1 MKSDCIMKAPWPGP
15 RIPSTPVSKGRLSRS
30 RISQNIRN
38 APPLKR
44 NAILLGLMMLTA
56 IGLYGLAL
64 VSAGSL
70 LVVED
75 PPAQADVIVVLGGD
89 GPPRAAQAAK
99 LWHEGR
105 APLVLVTGYGD
116 CDFIRDMLVRLGVDS
131 AAVSTECLSL
141 STWENATFAQPILT
155 GMAAKRDILVTS
167 WFHSRRAVKRFRFVM
182 PQIQWISLP
191 AQRTVSLWR
200 LAINGDGV
208 QVFKEY
214 AKALFY
220 DLRSGFVRDLPPV
233 QAGLAS

>member
-1 MKSDCIMKAPWPGP
+1 MKPPWPGP
-15 RIPSTPVSKGRLSRS
+15 RIPPKSFANGRPRRS
-30 RISQNIRN
+30 RVYRGVKTSWL
-38 APPLKR
+38 LKR
-44 NAILLGLMMLTA
+44 NLIVLGVIFLGA
-56 IGLYGLAL
+56 IGLYALAL

-89 GPPRAAQAAK
+89 GPPRALQAAK
-99 LWHEGR
+99 LWHEGK

-116 CDFIRDMLVRLGVDS
+116 CDFIRDMLMRSGVDV
-131 AAVSTECLSL
+131 AAISTECLSL

-155 GMAAKRDILVTS
+155 EMGAKRAILVTS

-200 LAINGDGV
+200 LAFDADGV

-220 DLRSGFVRDLPPV
+220 DIRSSFVRDMPPV
-233 QAGLAS
+233 QAGLASS

>member
-1 MKSDCIMKAPWPGP
+1 MKAPWPGP
-15 RIPSTPVSKGRLSRS
+15 RIPSTQVTKGRLSRT

-44 NAILLGLMMLTA
+44 SAILLGSMMLTA
-56 IGLYGLAL
+56 IALYGLAL

-116 CDFIRDMLVRLGVDS
+116 CDFIRDILVRSGVDF

-141 STWENATFAQPILT
+141 STWENATFSQPILS
-155 GMAAKRDILVTS
+155 GMGAKRAILVTS

-200 LAINGDGV
+200 LAVNGDGV

-220 DLRSGFVRDLPPV
+220 DIRSSFVRDLPPV
-233 QAGLAS
+233 QVGLSS

>member
-1 MKSDCIMKAPWPGP
+1 MKPPWPGP
-15 RIPSTPVSKGRLSRS
+15 RIPPKPFTNGRSWRSLVSRGVKTSWLW
-30 RISQNIRN
+30 
-38 APPLKR
+38 KR
-44 NAILLGLMMLTA
+44 NSIVLGVIVLGA

-99 LWHEGR
+99 LWHEGK

-116 CDFIRDMLVRLGVDS
+116 CDFIRDMLVRSGVDF

-141 STWENATFAQPILT
+141 STWENATFSQPILS
-155 GMAAKRDILVTS
+155 GMGARRAILVTS

-200 LAINGDGV
+200 LAVNGDGV

-214 AKALFY
+214 AKALLY
-220 DLRSGFVRDLPPV
+220 DVRSSFVRDLPPV
-233 QAGLAS
+233 QVGLSS

>member
-1 MKSDCIMKAPWPGP
+1 
-15 RIPSTPVSKGRLSRS
+15 
-30 RISQNIRN
+30 
-38 APPLKR
+38 
-44 NAILLGLMMLTA
+44 MMLSA

-116 CDFIRDMLVRLGVDS
+116 CDFIRDMLVGLGVDS

-155 GMAAKRDILVTS
+155 GMGVKSAILVTS

-182 PQIQWISLP
+182 PQVQWISLP
-191 AQRTVSLWR
+191 APRTVSLWR
-200 LAINGDGV
+200 LAIDGDGV

-214 AKALFY
+214 AKALLY
-220 DLRSGFVRDLPPV
+220 DIRSSFVRDLPPV

>member
-1 MKSDCIMKAPWPGP
+1 MKPPWPGP
-15 RIPSTPVSKGRLSRS
+15 RIPPKPFANGRPRRS
-30 RISQNIRN
+30 RVYRGVKTSWL
-38 APPLKR
+38 LKR
-44 NAILLGLMMLTA
+44 KSIVLGVIILGA
-56 IGLYGLAL
+56 IGLYALAL

-89 GPPRAAQAAK
+89 GPPRALQAAK
-99 LWHEGR
+99 LWHEGK

-116 CDFIRDMLVRLGVDS
+116 CDFIRDMLVRSGVDV
-131 AAVSTECLSL
+131 AAISTECLSL

-155 GMAAKRDILVTS
+155 EMGAKRAILVTS

-200 LAINGDGV
+200 LAFDADGV

-220 DLRSGFVRDLPPV
+220 DIRSSFVRDMPPV
-233 QAGLAS
+233 QAGLASS

>member
-1 MKSDCIMKAPWPGP
+1 MKPPWPGP
-15 RIPSTPVSKGRLSRS
+15 RIPPKSFANGRPRRS
-30 RISQNIRN
+30 HVYRGVKTSWL
-38 APPLKR
+38 LKR
-44 NAILLGLMMLTA
+44 NSIVLGVIFLGA
-56 IGLYGLAL
+56 IGLYALAL

-89 GPPRAAQAAK
+89 GPPRALQAAK
-99 LWHEGR
+99 LWHEGK

-116 CDFIRDMLVRLGVDS
+116 CDFIRDMLMRSGVDV
-131 AAVSTECLSL
+131 AAISTECLSL
-141 STWENATFAQPILT
+141 STWENATFTQPILT
-155 GMAAKRDILVTS
+155 EMGAKRAILVTS

-200 LAINGDGV
+200 LAFDADGV

-220 DLRSGFVRDLPPV
+220 DIRSSFVRDMPPV
-233 QAGLAS
+233 QAGLASS

>member
-1 MKSDCIMKAPWPGP
+1 MKAPWPGP
-15 RIPSTPVSKGRLSRS
+15 RIPLTPVSKGRLSRS
-30 RISQNIRN
+30 RISRNIRN
-38 APPLKR
+38 ASPLKR
-44 NAILLGLMMLTA
+44 NAIFLGLMMLSA
-56 IGLYGLAL
+56 IGLYALAL

-89 GPPRAAQAAK
+89 GPPRALQAAT
-99 LWHEGR
+99 LWHEGK

-116 CDFIRDMLVRLGVDS
+116 CDFIRDVLVRSGVDV
-131 AAVSTECLSL
+131 AAISTECLSL

-155 GMAAKRDILVTS
+155 EMGAKRAILVTS

-200 LAINGDGV
+200 LAFDADGV

-220 DLRSGFVRDLPPV
+220 DIRSSFVRDMPPV
-233 QAGLAS
+233 QAGLASS